1 MINLDEIKNI
11 DSSNIHKIYDAW
23 PDIARD
29 AYNQNYDEIK
39 FKNIDHIVFAGMGGS
54 GAIGDVFAAILS
66 KMNIHVTV
74 VKGYNLPKTVDSKTL
89 VIITSVSG
97 NTDETLTILKS
108 TMNLDCKTIS
118 FSSGGKMEKFCKNND
133 LEFRKI
139 SFFHSP
145 RASFVSF
152 LFSMLKILE
161 KVIPL
166 KNEDVQES
174 LKCLQNINKKISSNN
189 LTDNNPALK
198 LAEWLTDIP
207 IIYYP
212 YGLESSAIRFKNSLQ
227 ENSKM
232 HVIAEDV
239 VESCHNGV
247 VSWENES
254 NLKPILIEGK
264 NDYIK
269 TKERWEILKEYFK
282 SKSIDYYEIMTE
294 GNSILTKIVNLVYLF
309 DYVSIYRGVLS
320 EIDPSPVKS
329 IDFIKNRIEEMK

>member
-108 TMNLDCKTIS
+108 TMNLTCKTIS
-118 FSSGGKMEKFCKNND
+118 FSSGGKIEDYCKKNK

-139 SFFHSP
+139 SFLHSP
-145 RASFVSF
+145 RASFISF
-152 LFSMLKILE
+152 LFSMLKILKKITQIKNQDIIE
-161 KVIPL
+161 CIKCL
-166 KNEDVQES
+166 KNTNE
-174 LKCLQNINKKISSNN
+174 KISTKN
-189 LTDNNPALK
+189 LVKNNPALK
-198 LAEWLTDIP
+198 LAEWLTECP
-207 IIYYP
+207 VIYYP
-212 YGLESSAIRFKNSLQ
+212 HGLESSAVRFKNSLQ
-227 ENSKM
+227 ENTKM
-232 HVIAEDV
+232 HVITENV
-239 VESCHNGV
+239 VEACHNGIV
-247 VSWENES
+247 AWEKKS
-254 NLKPILIEGK
+254 KLKPILIRGK
-264 NDYIK
+264 KDYVK
-269 TKERWEILKEYFK
+269 TIERWEILKEYFK
-282 SKSIDYYEIMTE
+282 SESIDYYEIITK
-294 GNSILTKIVNLVYLF
+294 GNNIITKIVYLIYF
-309 DYVSIYRGVLS
+309 LDYVSIYKAILS
-320 EIDPSPVKS
+320 KTDPSPVKA
-329 IDFIKNRIEEMK
+329 IDFIKDRID